1 MEIKILRR
9 FSIMLSLITL
19 IILIAGCHDA
29 LALKQSQLSNI
40 KNFVFFY
47 GKGELEKLEK
57 YDLIVIQD
65 YTLTKDEVKYLKAKG
80 KKVVVYV
87 TIGES
92 DTPPTEDLKNCVL
105 GKNENWNSWFM
116 NPSCEKWQNLVI
128 TKMKNLLADK
138 NYDGFFLDTVDTA
151 VVFPQT
157 KDAMI
162 NFIKRIREN
171 FPTAILIQNR
181 GFPLLEYTGDYIDAL
196 LWEDFASGYNFQS
209 GKYEKNTINDLYV
222 RQQIEL
228 AQRKGYIIL
237 TLNYAEEDDVD
248 LINYVKNICQK
259 YNLLYSI
266 TDLYLSK
273 VYDLSAPIKERVYA
287 TDNVNQLIIIGKNDK
302 DFLYGDGWK
311 DIENIWG
318 TKARKCEGWGAGV
331 VLTFKEK
338 KDSIFYVTFYDGGIQ
353 EMALK
358 ITTFNGVNWPM
369 IASLPVGDSEI
380 FKTFEVK
387 VKKEELYD
395 NDPNNPGIQQ
405 KFGFQGA
412 KVAFIGYPQ
421 KPEILFGKV
430 EFSKKKDR
438 VYFKVGN
445 AGLKDAKNI
454 KVIVKDENKNIIG
467 EFTLEKLDKNEDQEL
482 TLKFLQGTPKKLIFI
497 IDPENKI
504 DEIVKENN
512 ILEIEIK

>member
-1 MEIKILRR
+1 MKKEILKSFFMTLSIL
-9 FSIMLSLITL
+9 IL
-19 IILIAGCHDA
+19 IIIITGCNNTFA
-29 LALKQSQLSNI
+29 SKQSQLNNI
-40 KNFVFFY
+40 KSFVFFY

-65 YTLTKDEVKYLKAKG
+65 YTLTKDEVNYLKSKG

-87 TIGES
+87 SIGES
-92 DTPPTEDLKNCVL
+92 DAPPTEDLKNCVL

-116 NPSCEKWQNLVI
+116 DPRCEKWQNLVI
-128 TKMKNLLADK
+128 NRMKNFLEDK
-138 NYDGFFLDTVDTA
+138 NYDGFLLDTVDTA

-157 KDAMI
+157 KEGMI
-162 NFIKRIREN
+162 NFIKKIREK

-181 GFPLLEYTGDYIDAL
+181 GFPLLEYTGDYIDAV

-222 RQQIEL
+222 KQQIEL

-237 TLNYAEEDDVD
+237 TLNYAEEDDIE
-248 LINYVKNICQK
+248 LINYVKNVCQK

-266 TDLYLSK
+266 TDLYISK
-273 VYDLSAPIKERVYA
+273 VYDLSAPIKERIYS
-287 TDNVNQLIIIGKNDK
+287 TDNVDQLIIIGKNDK

-311 DIENIWG
+311 EPEKIWG
-318 TKARKCEGWGAGV
+318 TNAKKCEGWSAGV
-331 VLTFKEK
+331 ILTFKEK
-338 KDSIFYVTFYDGGIQ
+338 KDSIFYITFYDGGIQ
-353 EMALK
+353 ELALK
-358 ITTFNGVNWPM
+358 ITTFNGINWPM

-395 NDPNNPGIQQ
+395 NDPNTPGIQQ

-412 KVAFIGYPQ
+412 KVAFIGYPK
-421 KPEILFGKV
+421 KPELLFGKV

-445 AGLKDAKNI
+445 AGLEEVENI

-467 EFTLEKLDKNEDQEL
+467 EFILEKLGKNEDQEF
-482 TLKFLQGTPKKLIFI
+482 TLKFSQGTPKKLVFI

-504 DEIVKENN
+504 NEITKENN
-512 ILEIEIK
+512 ILEVEVK